1 MLNMDI
7 EESNKKVYSNNYFAT
22 KQREYRSNDHIMY
35 QIHKKM
41 NLSYLN
47 NRYNSED
54 PEIRNAF
61 REQRKQN
68 NRKYYLK
75 KKAAM
80 LEAAKVSR

>member
-1 MLNMDI
+1 MEI
-7 EESNKKVYSNNYFAT
+7 EESNKKVYSNNYFAI
-22 KQREYRSNDHIMY
+22 KQREYMANDPIKY
-35 QIHKKM
+35 AIHKKM

-61 REQRKQN
+61 REERKQN
-68 NRKYYLK
+68 NRRYYLK